1 MPSNF
6 NALSAA
12 PATAS
17 LANNLREWEFDQ
29 LQYYCVVLIIAGSY
43 FLLSVRNE
51 I

>member
-6 NALSAA
+6 NASSAA
-12 PATAS
+12 PAAS
-17 LANNLREWEFDQ
+17 LPDYLREWEFDQ
-29 LQYYCVVLIIAGSY
+29 LQCYCVVLIIAGSY

>member
-6 NALSAA
+6 NASSAA
-12 PATAS
+12 PAAS
-17 LANNLREWEFDQ
+17 LANYLREWEFDQ
-29 LQYYCVVLIIAGSY
+29 LQYFCVVLIIAGSY

>member
-12 PATAS
+12 PAAS
-17 LANNLREWEFDQ
+17 LANCLREWEFDQ
-29 LQYYCVVLIIAGSY
+29 LQYYCVVLITVGSH
-43 FLLSVRNE
+43 FHLSVRNE

>member
-12 PATAS
+12 PAAS
-17 LANNLREWEFDQ
+17 LAYYLREWEFDQ
-29 LQYYCVVLIIAGSY
+29 VQCYCVVLIIVGSY